1 MANSNV
7 SEEAKEHSRQVL
19 EEMEGPGKLPGQQ
32 SVDEGKNV
40 GNVIDGHKVR
50 IRCKNLARVFVDVH
64 PGHIEEPQHLA
75 GGEGEF
81 QASPG
86 RNGYLTA

>member
-19 EEMEGPGKLPGQQ
+19 EETEGPGKLPGQQ

-64 PGHIEEPQHLA
+64 PGRIEEPNISQEAKENFRQVLD
-75 GGEGEF
+75 EMD
-81 QASPG
+81 
-86 RNGYLTA
+86 T